1 MRKLLRGLIALMLVG
16 SPILVAHAADEDT
29 TARLRE
35 QLRRTQEALRQA
47 QSDSAELT
55 RAKLDAEQ
63 KLQAASQQIDS
74 AKGSSRSAQAAKASL
89 QTQVQTL
96 QDRQTNLEHKLEEA
110 NDRLAVT
117 TSKLGETFKQL
128 GARDAE
134 LTQVKQS
141 LEQSV
146 KANTVCEAKNVA
158 LYGYG
163 EEVLRRYKNK
173 GVWAS
178 LSQKDPVFGLKEVD
192 VENVVQEYQL
202 KMADQKIPATAQPMV
217 QPRAP

>member
-1 MRKLLRGLIALMLVG
+1 MRKLLPGLIALLLVG
-16 SPILVAHAADEDT
+16 SPVLVAHAKDDDT

-35 QLRRTQEALRQA
+35 QLHRTQEALRQA
-47 QSDSAELT
+47 QADGADLT

-63 KLQAASQQIDS
+63 KLQAASKQIDS
-74 AKGSSRSAQAAKASL
+74 AKSTSKSAQVAKASL
-89 QTQVQTL
+89 QAQVEAL
-96 QDRQTNLEHKLEEA
+96 QNARMDLEHKLEEA

-128 GARDAE
+128 GAKDAE
-134 LTQVKQS
+134 LTQTKQS

-158 LYGYG
+158 LYGYA
-163 EEVLRRYKNK
+163 EDILQHYKTK

-192 VENVVQEYQL
+192 IENVVQEYQL
-202 KMADQKIPATAQPMV
+202 KFESQKVKP
-217 QPRAP
+217 